1 MRTRRVVMLIAI
13 VALLIASQAS
23 VAVAAPRSG
32 SNCVKYHLV
41 QPGENLFRIGLQYGL
56 TVEAVMQANG
66 LYNPNVVYAG
76 QSLCIPGNTPA
87 PAPNPQPPA
96 CGFYYT
102 LKWGDTL
109 NDIAARYGTTTTTLM
124 QTNNIANAN
133 YVYAGMIIL
142 IPCAKPGGVTTTP
155 TYTQWKG
162 EYFNNADLAG
172 TPTVTRNDASL
183 GFNWGQGWPH
193 PKLAADNYSVRW
205 TRSIYFKEGNFRFSV
220 KWSGG
225 VRLYV
230 DGLPVIDAWTPGAEA
245 RVQDVA
251 LGAGYHTVVLEFHKT
266 TGLGYLYLSWQASTP
281 VPGPQPGPLPGP
293 WPTPIPPQPPVASG
307 SAWTGYYFGNQYL
320 DFLKFTRIDP
330 SIDFN
335 WGTDSPGP
343 GVPRDLWSARWISTQ
358 YFPSSGTYE
367 FYAQVDD
374 GVRIYVDTN
383 LVVNDW
389 FDHRGVSKGT
399 INLAAGP
406 HTVKVEYYDFGRDA
420 MITVWWAK
428 K

>member
-1 MRTRRVVMLIAI
+1 MKTRRVVMLIAI
-13 VALLIASQAS
+13 VALLIASQAN
-23 VAVAAPRSG
+23 VAVAVTLQ

-41 QPGENLFRIGLQYGL
+41 QPGENLFRIGLKYGL

-66 LYNPNVVYAG
+66 LYNPNVVYVG
-76 QSLCIPGNTPA
+76 QSLCIPGNVPA
-87 PAPNPQPPA
+87 PVPNPQPPS
-96 CGFYYT
+96 CNFYYT

-109 NDIAARYGTTTTTLM
+109 SGIAARYGTTIATLM

-142 IPCAKPGGVTTTP
+142 IPCAPKPSGGATTP
-155 TYTQWKG
+155 TTTYSQWKG

-172 TPTVTRNDASL
+172 APSLTRNDANI

-205 TRSIYFKEGNFRFSV
+205 TRSIYFKEGAFGFSV

-230 DGLPVIDAWTPGAEA
+230 EGLPVIDAWAPGAEA
-245 RVQDVA
+245 RLQDVA
-251 LGAGYHTVVLEFHKT
+251 LGAGYHTVALEFHKT
-266 TGLGYLYLSWQASTP
+266 TGQGYIYLSWQPSTP
-281 VPGPQPGPLPGP
+281 TAGPLP
-293 WPTPIPPQPPVASG
+293 TPISSQPPVG

-320 DFLKFTRIDP
+320 DDLKFTRIDP

-335 WGTDSPGP
+335 WDTASPGP

-358 YFPSSGTYE
+358 YFPSAGLYE
-367 FYAQVDD
+367 FSAQVDD
-374 GVRIYVDTN
+374 GVRIYIDNNLAVDE
-383 LVVNDW
+383 W
-389 FDHRGVSKGT
+389 FDHRGLSKGT
-399 INLAAGP
+399 LNLTAGP
-406 HTVKVEYYDFGRDA
+406 HTVKVEYYDFSREA
-420 MITVWWAK
+420 RLTVWWVK

>member
-13 VALLIASQAS
+13 VALLIASQAN

-32 SNCVKYHLV
+32 SNCIKYHLV

-76 QSLCIPGNTPA
+76 QSLCIPGNVPA
-87 PAPNPQPPA
+87 PAPNPPPPA
-96 CGFYYT
+96 CGVYYT
-102 LKWGDTL
+102 VKWGDTL
-109 NDIAARYGTTTTTLM
+109 SGIAARYGVLM
-124 QTNNIANAN
+124 SAIMQANNIANAN
-133 YVYAGMIIL
+133 YVYAGMIL
-142 IPCAKPGGVTTTP
+142 KIPCSGGSRGGVT
-155 TYTQWKG
+155 YSQWKG
-162 EYFNNADLAG
+162 EYFNNPDLTG
-172 TPTVTRNDASL
+172 TPSVTRNDASL

-193 PKLAADNYSVRW
+193 PKLAADNYSARW
-205 TRSIYFKEGNFRFSV
+205 TRSIYFKEGAFRFSV

-230 DGLPVIDAWTPGAEA
+230 DGIPVIDAWEPGTEA
-245 RVQDVA
+245 RLPDVA
-251 LGAGYHTVVLEFHKT
+251 LGAGYHTIVLEFHKT
-266 TGLGYLYLSWQASTP
+266 TGLGYIYLSWQP
-281 VPGPQPGPLPGP
+281 VTPLPGP
-293 WPTPIPPQPPVASG
+293 LPTPIPPQPPVG
-307 SAWTGYYFGNQYL
+307 SAWTGYYFANQYL
-320 DFLKFTRIDP
+320 DDLKFTRIDP

-335 WGTDSPGP
+335 WDIDSPGA

-374 GVRIYVDTN
+374 GVRIYVDNN
-383 LVVNDW
+383 LAVNDW

-399 INLAAGP
+399 INLTAGP
-406 HTVKVEYYDFGRDA
+406 HTVKVEYYDFSREA